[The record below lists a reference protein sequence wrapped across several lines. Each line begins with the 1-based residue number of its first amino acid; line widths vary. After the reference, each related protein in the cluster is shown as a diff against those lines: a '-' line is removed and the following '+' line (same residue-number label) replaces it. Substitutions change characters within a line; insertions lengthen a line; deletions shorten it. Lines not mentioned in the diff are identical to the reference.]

1 MMFGRRKKN
10 NGGPRPFMAA
20 AVIIHRKRTERGHQT
35 LDDDA
40 GELDDDVGERVPEP
54 GQDCRHEGVLERK
67 IVSTRSHE
75 VQWQQ
80 RLLVLGKDKLF
91 FCKTSDRQHVY
102 DHIPLS
108 EIVDVEAFSG
118 QLSHSDGCLPRK
130 MYCAGV

>member
-1 MMFGRRKKN
+1 
-10 NGGPRPFMAA
+10 MAA
-20 AVIIHRKRTERGHQT
+20 AVIIHHKRTERGHQT

-40 GELDDDVGERVPEP
+40 GDLDDDVGERVPEP
-54 GQDCRHEGVLERK
+54 GSAGCQHEGVLERK
-67 IVSTRSHE
+67 IVSTRSQE

-80 RLLVLGKDKLF
+80 RLLVLGKDRLF

-118 QLSHSDGCLPRK
+118 QLSHSDG
-130 MYCAGV
+130 

>member
-1 MMFGRRKKN
+1 M
-10 NGGPRPFMAA
+10 PLRPMAA

-54 GQDCRHEGVLERK
+54 GPGCQHEGVLERK
-67 IVSTRSHE
+67 IVSTRSQE

-80 RLLVLGKDKLF
+80 RLLVLGKDRLF